1 MSSNQV
7 NTTSGNTKQSP
18 VEVTDWNE
26 LVRYVQFL
34 CRNSDKK
41 FKICMID
48 EEQEEI
54 RIENKDEFD
63 TNVKYARD
71 HGFKSL
77 TLIIYIDNERKFDGI
92 YHISKSKE
100 ALIIPK
106 ISVFPID
113 KFQNLR
119 ENILVDKW
127 YIPVKLDE
135 ALGVCLTAAIK
146 LAQEGKLDTNAECK
160 QFIETIVPEAFQ
172 KLQTSQSV
180 FSWPREIQYGT
191 FDMIELLI
199 DLVGTRL
206 RHPPVPTTLLNTL
219 AITFD
224 TNTTFSQKHKD
235 EQLPTRR
242 IYKLDD
248 EEFLRTN
255 FNNPTGTFGWLRSF
269 IQRFIAQNGLKNL
282 RAQFEYIN
290 NSKST
295 TTTAMEYI
303 CLLKLFSKC
312 YQCIEARR
320 FRLLFTRP
328 IRQAI
333 KYLLEAKKSN
343 DESNIHLN
351 DLNETLIELCFNY
364 EMNDEVNA
372 ILELSA
378 VPNNDETLLLPTSI
392 APLIVPLEQL
402 TITKKSKNQD
412 NYERLAED
420 MNSLT
425 MNNGD
430 AERKNIKKQRT
441 EEQVIIP
448 ACSRNHPTDCTTDDL
463 LSSSEKRSL
472 KRKHRREQQRHI
484 SKKENKRS
492 NTMTMKT
499 YDRSNPDDILRFFGP
514 MRVKIATL
522 YDQLQTA
529 TCNGNIREVLKIE
542 EKLKLLRPYSARF
555 VADENTPDGT
565 SMQPGQVFR
574 KGWILLNDGS
584 MPWSSQDIQLINLA
598 DGIKVVKQPIIPVT
612 APHDRAVI
620 TVDYMCA
627 NEPGT
632 YESKWILS
640 YRHQTFGPMIWCSI
654 EVGSST
660 VTKLTNNT
668 LQEAFEV
675 VNVPLPACF
684 DLSKPYQLTSSDSS
698 LRSSFIL
705 PRSNSTDTQS
715 EPLVDILTHPSLSDS
730 DSLSTF
736 VRSPSPILTKP
747 HETLLI
753 EIPPL
758 TSTNNNQERQ
768 QSPRLNHSID
778 FVDSVVTNIFSV
790 AKQAGST
797 AKAIFNTLQATD
809 ETTQSAQQ
817 QRQNQQPERTLIN
830 TRNSSVDDFFEHV
843 DYSETTNRNL
853 SLSNDPMEILI
864 EMGFGD
870 REKNQ
875 RLLAENNNDLNKVI
889 ELRLNSIL
897 ATYGTAS
904 DKKHASKQI
913 QGPKCHEKYPPLR
926 QRNEREPPR
935 SIKLKPQEYFL
946 FAVAFV
952 AISVLVVYNVFMSY
966 YKYYSLNQE

>member
-7 NTTSGNTKQSP
+7 NTMSDNTERPP

-26 LVRYVQFL
+26 LIQYVQYL
-34 CRNSDKK
+34 CRNTDKK
-41 FKICMID
+41 FKICMVD

-71 HGFKSL
+71 HGLKSL
-77 TLIIYIDNERKFDGI
+77 ILIIYIGDERKFDGI
-92 YHISKSKE
+92 YHIRKSKE
-100 ALIIPK
+100 ELNIPK
-106 ISVFPID
+106 TSGFPLD
-113 KFQNLR
+113 KLQNLR
-119 ENILVDKW
+119 GNVLVDKW
-127 YIPVKLDE
+127 YIPVKSEE

-146 LAQEGKLDTNAECK
+146 LAQEGKLDTNVECK
-160 QFIETIVPEAFQ
+160 QFIETIVPEAFR
-172 KLQTSQSV
+172 KLQTTQSV
-180 FSWPREIQYGT
+180 FSWPREVQYGT

-206 RHPPVPTTLLNTL
+206 RYPPVPITLLNTL

-248 EEFLRTN
+248 EEFLRKS
-255 FNNPTGTFGWLRSF
+255 FNNKTGTYGWLRSF

-295 TTTAMEYI
+295 TTTAMEYN

-312 YQCIEARR
+312 YQCIEGRH
-320 FRLLFTRP
+320 FRLLFTRS

-333 KYLLEAKKSN
+333 KYFLDAKKHK
-343 DESNIHLN
+343 DESSTHLN
-351 DLNETLIELCFNY
+351 ELNETLIELCFNY

-372 ILELSA
+372 ILELLT
-378 VPNNDETLLLPTSI
+378 VPINDDTPLLSTPI
-392 APLIVPLEQL
+392 APLIMPLEQL
-402 TITKKSKNQD
+402 TITKKSKSQD
-412 NYERLAED
+412 NDERLAED

-441 EEQVIIP
+441 EEQVITP
-448 ACSRNHPTDCTTDDL
+448 LFSRNHPTDCTTDDL

-484 SKKENKRS
+484 AKKENKRS
-492 NTMTMKT
+492 NTMPIKT
-499 YDRSNPDDILRFFGP
+499 YDRSNPDDIIRFFGP
-514 MRVKIATL
+514 MTVKVGNL

-565 SMQPGQVFR
+565 PMQPGQVFR

-584 MPWSSQDIQLINLA
+584 MPWSSEDIQLVNLA
-598 DGIKVVKQPIIPVT
+598 DGIKVVKQPVIPVT
-612 APHDRAVI
+612 APHDRVLI

-627 NEPGT
+627 HEPGT

-660 VTKLTNNT
+660 VTKPTNT
-668 LQEAFEV
+668 LKETFEV
-675 VNVPLPACF
+675 VDVPLPACF
-684 DLSKPYQLTSSDSS
+684 DLSKPYQLTSSNSS
-698 LRSSFIL
+698 SRSSFIL
-705 PRSNSTDTQS
+705 PRTNSTDTQS
-715 EPLVDILTHPSLSDS
+715 EPLVDIFTNSTSSDN

-736 VRSPSPILTKP
+736 MRSPSPILTKP
-747 HETLLI
+747 EESLLI
-753 EIPPL
+753 EIPAL
-758 TSTNNNQERQ
+758 TSTNNNQEHQ
-768 QSPRLNHSID
+768 ESPRSSQSMV
-778 FVDSVVTNIFSV
+778 FVDTVVTNIFSV

-797 AKAIFNTLQATD
+797 AKAIFNTLQAND
-809 ETTQSAQQ
+809 ETTQSHHHQQQQQQQ
-817 QRQNQQPERTLIN
+817 QRTLVN

-843 DYSETTNRNL
+843 DYSETTNGNL

-864 EMGFGD
+864 EMGFVN

-875 RLLAENNNDLNKVI
+875 RLLVENKNDLNKVI
-889 ELRLNSIL
+889 ELL
-897 ATYGTAS
+897 A
-904 DKKHASKQI
+904 DDD
-913 QGPKCHEKYPPLR
+913 
-926 QRNEREPPR
+926 NDD
-935 SIKLKPQEYFL
+935 
-946 FAVAFV
+946 VD
-952 AISVLVVYNVFMSY
+952 
-966 YKYYSLNQE
+966 